1 MSGSEEDKAMLK
13 LIKDALA
20 ESGVK
25 VAESLPIIGPI
36 AGIIKGLIENSK
48 GLYDA
53 INRQK
58 LYDFYMGIYE
68 LDDDKEKYITN
79 ESLGIIVRKLLQ
91 DDEATKT
98 KFYSRFIVNV
108 ASSEYNEN
116 ERTELIIILSK
127 LTSFELQLARKYYIN
142 SKYEIDNSGFIVEQ
156 LANLSDTSDGFQLKA
171 IENLKANGLVYESK
185 INRTLPYEY
194 NIVTNVLESLVELI
208 YPTDELKPESINAS
222 YDIRESVDVFIF
234 SAFHTKVNQ
243 ISYESSIKKD
253 ELMKRERIEKYKK
266 HLFEIKN
273 VLTENNISYKIGDN
287 YSFERYRNGAHIF
300 VYIDGDVDNFF
311 DTRDNMYEN
320 KRKKR
325 IVVSMAGSHRLSS
338 IVDYNETNRKYIEYV
353 GAEKNKKDFI
363 EMINNYLKE

>member
-91 DDEATKT
+91 DDEAEKT

-108 ASSEYNEN
+108 ASSEYNGN
-116 ERTELIIILSK
+116 KRIELIIILSK

-142 SKYEIDNSGFIVEQ
+142 SKYEIDNSGFIIEQ

-208 YPTDELKPESINAS
+208 YSTDELKPESINAI
-222 YDIRESVDVFIF
+222 YDSRESVDVFVF
-234 SAFHTKVNQ
+234 NAFHTIANK
-243 ISYESSIKKD
+243 ISYKSNLNIDEAVISERVSIY
-253 ELMKRERIEKYKK
+253 EEHLAEIGRVLKR
-266 HLFEIKN
+266 H
-273 VLTENNISYKIGDN
+273 NISYKIGDN
-287 YSFERYRNGAHIF
+287 YSFERYRINADVLIY
-300 VYIDGDVDNFF
+300 VDGDLDGFF
-311 DTRDNMYEN
+311 NKKDEVYEN
-320 KRKKR
+320 KIKNR
-325 IVVSMAGSHRLSS
+325 IVVSMAGSHRLND
-338 IVDYNETNRKYIEYV
+338 IIDFNEDTKKYIEYV
-353 GAEKNKKDFI
+353 GSDKNNEKLI
-363 EMINNYLKE
+363 EIINNYLKE